1 MSERI
6 CFACGGPDDPLHTAQ
21 ECAAMRQLE
30 TYTEL
35 DRYDL
40 AVIASVIAR
49 AGGALP
55 AAVKLHEL
63 GWLKGRRGS

>member
-1 MSERI
+1 MKHARI
-6 CFACGGPDDPLHTAQ
+6 CTTCAGPDDPLHTPQ
-21 ECAAMRQLE
+21 ECEAMVQMDQLS
-30 TYTEL
+30 EL

-40 AVIASVIAR
+40 AVIAAVIAR

-63 GWLKGRRGS
+63 GWLKGRR